1 MALLVAIEGIDGSG
15 KGTQAARLQQSLNES
30 GRPAALISFPRYDQ
44 TAFGRK
50 IGDFLN
56 GRFGRLDEV
65 NPFLVSLLYAGDRFE
80 SKGVLHEAMQN
91 HEVVIIDRYV
101 PSNIA
106 HQGAK
111 LGGSERDE
119 IIDWIE
125 QVEYGIYALPRPDL
139 VVLLDL
145 PATTAQQLIARKSA
159 RTYTDQAADLHEA
172 DCAYLAG
179 VRDLYCQLAARDAQ
193 WQKIDVESDG
203 TLRPID
209 EIATQLHELIA
220 SRLAAGEQNPV

>member
-15 KGTQAARLQQSLNES
+15 KGTQAARLQQSLRDA
-30 GRPAALISFPRYDQ
+30 GRTAALASFPRYDQ

-80 SKGVLHEAMQN
+80 SKAALHDAIRN

-119 IIDWIE
+119 LIDWIE
-125 QVEYGIYALPRPDL
+125 QVEYDIYALPRPDL

-145 PATTAQQLIARKSA
+145 PAASAQKLIAKKSA
-159 RTYTDQAADLHEA
+159 RTYTDQAADLHEE
-172 DCAYLAG
+172 DCGYLAG
-179 VRDLYCQLAARDAQ
+179 VRDLYCQLAARDTH
-193 WQKIDVESDG
+193 WQKIDVERDG
-203 TLRPID
+203 QLRPID
-209 EIATQLHELIA
+209 EIGTQLQNLVL
-220 SRLAAGEQNPV
+220 SRLPAGDGNPV